1 MRPKAYEK
9 YAALKNGAAI
19 SIISPKLQAAPL
31 FSQINRLNHF
41 ESGYHCDVGLS

>member
-1 MRPKAYEK
+1 MRPKAYDK

-31 FSQINRLNHF
+31 FSQIKSIKSF
-41 ESGYHCDVGLS
+41 